1 MAYGGKLLEISG
13 TLITLFEDKTRWQ
26 HFAYAIPIG
35 LVFTIL
41 CVLGVASGM
50 EFKDKQWGGRWDWK
64 DWICTILGG
73 LVGHTIQIAI
83 ILIAI

>member
-13 TLITLFEDKTRWQ
+13 TLMTLFEDKTRWQ

-73 LVGHTIQIAI
+73 LVGQTIQIAI

>member
-1 MAYGGKLLEISG
+1 MYYKKKVMKIF
-13 TLITLFEDKTRWQ
+13 TDKTRWQ
-26 HFAYAIPIG
+26 HFGWAIPIG
-35 LVFTIL
+35 ALLTIL

-50 EFKDKQWGGRWDWK
+50 EFKDYQWGGRWDWK

-73 LVGHTIQIAI
+73 LVGQAIQIAI

>member
-1 MAYGGKLLEISG
+1 M
-13 TLITLFEDKTRWQ
+13 TLFEDKTRWQ

-73 LVGHTIQIAI
+73 LVGQAIQIAI